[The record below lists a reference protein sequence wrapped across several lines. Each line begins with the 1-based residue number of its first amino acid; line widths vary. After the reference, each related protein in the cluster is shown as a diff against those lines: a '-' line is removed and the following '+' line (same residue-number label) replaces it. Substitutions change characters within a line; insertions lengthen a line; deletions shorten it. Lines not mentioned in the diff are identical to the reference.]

1 MNIFD
6 IINKKRNKESLS
18 YDEINFVVEN
28 FINGNILDYQMSSF
42 LMTVVINGMNI
53 EEISNLTMC
62 MKNTGTCYN
71 FDEIN
76 GIKLDKHSTG
86 GVSDTTT
93 LAILPI
99 MASLGYKFPKMSGR
113 SLGHTGG
120 TIDKLEVFE
129 GINLSLSEAEF
140 KEILGK
146 VGCCITAQTENIAV
160 ADKKIYALR
169 DVSGTVDSL
178 ALIASSIMSKKLA
191 FKTDCLILDV
201 KFGEGALLKN
211 KRDAIKL
218 AKTMV
223 KIGKMNNHKTM
234 AIISNMNYPLGSG
247 IGNNLEIYDVL
258 EVLNGKENS
267 LSFVIKYIC
276 ALFLM
281 EFEKISFN
289 FAINKIENVIKTKKA
304 LNKFKQMISLQGGK
318 TTLIDNPKL
327 LLNYN
332 NEEILSQQNG
342 YVTNINAL
350 KLAKIVVSLGGGRTK
365 KEDIVNNNVGIKLN
379 VKINDKVKLNSSL
392 CSVFSEKITQELK
405 DEILSCFEIKNK
417 KIKNP
422 KLIYKVIK

>member
-1 MNIFD
+1 MNILD
-6 IINKKRNKESLS
+6 IINKKRNKKSLTKE
-18 YDEINFVVEN
+18 EIKFVVEN
-28 FINGNILDYQMSSF
+28 YTNGVIADYQMSSF
-42 LMTVVINGMNI
+42 LMAVVINGMN
-53 EEISNLTMC
+53 ESEIFNLTLF
-62 MKNTGTCYN
+62 MKDTGTCYN
-71 FDEIN
+71 FDKIN

-120 TIDKLEVFE
+120 TIDKLEVFK
-129 GINLSLSEAEF
+129 GINLNLDEKNF
-140 KEILGK
+140 NDILNN

-201 KFGEGALLKN
+201 KFGEGALLKS
-211 KRDAIKL
+211 KIDAIKL

-223 KIGKMNNHKTM
+223 KIGKMNNHKTI
-234 AIISNMNYPLGSG
+234 AVISNMNYPLGNG

-258 EVLNGKENS
+258 DALNGKNNN
-267 LSFVIKYIC
+267 LSYVSKFIC
-276 ALFLM
+276 ALYLI
-281 EFEKISFN
+281 EFEKLSFN
-289 FAINKIENVIKTKKA
+289 SAIAKIENVINTKQA
-304 LNKFKQMISLQGGK
+304 LNKFKEMIKMQQGD
-318 TTLIDNPKL
+318 TTLIDNPSL
-327 LLNYN
+327 LLKFNKDDV
-332 NEEILSQQNG
+332 LSKCEG
-342 YVTNINAL
+342 FITNINAL
-350 KLAKIVVSLGGGRTK
+350 KLANIVVSLGGGRIK
-365 KEDIVNNNVGIKLN
+365 KEDVVNNNVGIKLN
-379 VKINDKVKLNSSL
+379 VKINDKVKLNSVL

-405 DEILSCFEIKNK
+405 DEILSCFEIKNR
-417 KIKNP
+417 KIRKP

>member
-1 MNIFD
+1 MNILD
-6 IINKKRNKESLS
+6 IINKKRNKKSLTKE
-18 YDEINFVVEN
+18 EIKFVVEN
-28 FINGNILDYQMSSF
+28 YTNGVIADYQMSSF
-42 LMTVVINGMNI
+42 LMAVVINGMN
-53 EEISNLTMC
+53 ESEISNLTLF
-62 MKNTGTCYN
+62 MKDTGTCYN
-71 FDEIN
+71 FNEIK

-99 MASLGYKFPKMSGR
+99 MASLDYKFPKMSGR

-120 TIDKLEVFE
+120 TIDKLEVFK
-129 GINLSLSEAEF
+129 GINLNLDEQSF
-140 KEILGK
+140 NEILNK

-201 KFGEGALLKN
+201 KFGEGALLKS
-211 KRDAIKL
+211 KKDAIKL

-223 KIGKMNNHKTM
+223 KIGKMNTHKTI
-234 AIISNMNYPLGSG
+234 AVISNMNYPLGNG

-258 EVLNGKENS
+258 EVLNGKNNN
-267 LSFVIKYIC
+267 LSYVIKFIC
-276 ALFLM
+276 ALYLM
-281 EFEKISFN
+281 EFEKLSFKN
-289 FAINKIENVIKTKKA
+289 ALAKIENVIKTKKA

-350 KLAKIVVSLGGGRTK
+350 KLANIVVSLGGGRVK
-365 KEDIVNNNVGIKLN
+365 KEDVVKNNVGIKLN
-379 VKINDKVKLNSSL
+379 VNINDKVKVDSCL
-392 CSVFSEKITQELK
+392 CSVFSENITQELK
-405 DEILSCFEIKNK
+405 DEILSCFEIKNR
-417 KIKNP
+417 KIKKP